1 MKTKKQLTLL
11 AVIILVLTALASCKE
26 ADTETPVPKTY
37 TITLKDGALVFV
49 VEYKALPTEEPAYL
63 AYLKTRLEAVVNDT
77 GTTNVDA
84 TNNLMTKGGSNHTII
99 VEYANT
105 LYEGIKWNTETRKFT
120 IHNDWIATASGT
132 DLSGAMIRAAFNA
145 VETE

>member
-1 MKTKKQLTLL
+1 MKTRKQLTLL

-63 AYLKTRLEAVVNDT
+63 TYLKTRLTAVVNDS

-84 TNNLMTKGGSNHTII
+84 TNNLINKGGNNHTII
-99 VEYANT
+99 VEYT
-105 LYEGIKWNTETRKFT
+105 GSSYEGLVWNATTRKFT

-132 DLSGAMIRAAFNA
+132 DLSGAMIRTAFNA